1 MGKTSLVKR
10 YVVNEFEKA
19 EKSTI
24 GGTFLSKSIEIDNVN
39 VKLQI
44 WDTAGQDKYRVLQ
57 SIYYRGAVGAFIV
70 FDVSN
75 R

>member
-10 YVVNEFEKA
+10 YVVNEFEKG

-39 VKLQI
+39 IKL
-44 WDTAGQDKYRVLQ
+44 
-57 SIYYRGAVGAFIV
+57 
-70 FDVSN
+70 
-75 R
+75 